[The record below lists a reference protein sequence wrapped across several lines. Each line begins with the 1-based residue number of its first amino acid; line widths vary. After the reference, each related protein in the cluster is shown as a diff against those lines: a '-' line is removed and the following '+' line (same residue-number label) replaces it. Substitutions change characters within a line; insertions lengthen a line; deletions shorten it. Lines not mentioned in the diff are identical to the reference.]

1 MKQIKPVNYNIHIE
15 PNLENFKFSGN
26 VDILINA
33 LEPVGSVSLNI
44 LDLAVWNCK
53 VQIDSGFVDCS
64 FSVNPV
70 KEEIKISLPGEITGR
85 FTLRIDYVGE
95 INDRMAGFYRS
106 RYISG
111 GKEKFIAVTQFEE
124 SDARRAFP
132 CFDHPVKKATFD
144 LEMVIDKG
152 LTAISNCPVKKEQRI
167 DNGKKIVKFLQ
178 TPRMSTYLF
187 FFCVG
192 EFNFL
197 DDAGEV
203 LVRAATL
210 PGMLKY
216 AGFGLEFGRKSLE
229 FCEEYYGIKYPLP
242 KLDLISIPDFAF
254 GAMENWGAIT
264 FRENLLL
271 HYPGIT
277 SKAGEERICEVIAHE
292 IVHQWFG
299 NLVTPSDW
307 KYLWL
312 NESFATYFGFGIVD
326 KYYPEW
332 DIWEQFLYTQTGA
345 ALNRDALHETIPIE
359 IPGGEHVVI
368 NSSTAPIIYNKGGSI
383 LRQVKAYIGDENFK
397 QGLKNYLQ
405 KHEYDCA
412 SSRHL
417 WESFEEVSKKS
428 VTGMMKSWI
437 EQKGFPLVDVNR
449 EGDRLILSQKR
460 FTYLPNESNQ
470 EWLVPVT
477 IRLFLNDGRTESVST
492 LMEGKYASVDIGN
505 DALAYKVNDGQT
517 GFYRVSYKECK
528 DLQKLGELVSD
539 KRLSPVDRWGLQD
552 DLYALVKKG
561 AASIDNYLDFI
572 SFYKTEDAFLSLI
585 SIADNLWHAYLV
597 MDGATREK
605 AALTGKLLFEN
616 VLSHIGCVPDP
627 NEKHTISILRDHI
640 ILSAVEFGSEDVRD
654 FALDKFESMMHGKTV
669 HQDIM
674 KSVMQVGALNGDRT
688 VFDWFENRLDLSESE
703 HERINILAAL
713 GHFKDMELIEKSQQ
727 YVLEKVPDRN
737 KFVPIV
743 SMSANPYAF
752 PTLWD
757 WYKSQVNELEQFHPL
772 HYERVIGAVIPVC
785 GLGKEDEV
793 RDFFQDYMGRKEIA
807 KDVIKLS
814 LEKMEINSRMRKAGR
829 IT

>member
-44 LDLAVWNCK
+44 LDLAVGNCK

-64 FSVNPV
+64 FSVNLV

-368 NSSTAPIIYNKGGSI
+368 NSSTAPIIYNNG
-383 LRQVKAYIGDENFK
+383 
-397 QGLKNYLQ
+397 
-405 KHEYDCA
+405 
-412 SSRHL
+412 
-417 WESFEEVSKKS
+417 FE
-428 VTGMMKSWI
+428 I
-437 EQKGFPLVDVNR
+437 R
-449 EGDRLILSQKR
+449 
-460 FTYLPNESNQ
+460 SN
-470 EWLVPVT
+470 
-477 IRLFLNDGRTESVST
+477 N
-492 LMEGKYASVDIGN
+492 
-505 DALAYKVNDGQT
+505 
-517 GFYRVSYKECK
+517 
-528 DLQKLGELVSD
+528 
-539 KRLSPVDRWGLQD
+539 
-552 DLYALVKKG
+552 
-561 AASIDNYLDFI
+561 
-572 SFYKTEDAFLSLI
+572 
-585 SIADNLWHAYLV
+585 
-597 MDGATREK
+597 
-605 AALTGKLLFEN
+605 
-616 VLSHIGCVPDP
+616 
-627 NEKHTISILRDHI
+627 
-640 ILSAVEFGSEDVRD
+640 
-654 FALDKFESMMHGKTV
+654 
-669 HQDIM
+669 
-674 KSVMQVGALNGDRT
+674 
-688 VFDWFENRLDLSESE
+688 
-703 HERINILAAL
+703 
-713 GHFKDMELIEKSQQ
+713 
-727 YVLEKVPDRN
+727 
-737 KFVPIV
+737 
-743 SMSANPYAF
+743 
-752 PTLWD
+752 
-757 WYKSQVNELEQFHPL
+757 
-772 HYERVIGAVIPVC
+772 
-785 GLGKEDEV
+785 
-793 RDFFQDYMGRKEIA
+793 KEIH
-807 KDVIKLS
+807 
-814 LEKMEINSRMRKAGR
+814 
-829 IT
+829 